1 MQIAKQALHDATDSS
16 IRGSRARGQLR
27 AKNILQTAQE
37 ILSNEG
43 YHSLTLRKIAKTM
56 GISNGNVTYY
66 FANKEQLLQAI
77 ISDNLA
83 RYDAAFERESR
94 SFPDDPESR
103 IRAYFA
109 FLVDDAGNQKSQRF
123 FYQLWALSSHN
134 AEVARQRDKVYEHF
148 LHQVTAQLK
157 SVRPQMKEDEIRKK
171 SFLMMSLIEGMN
183 VMYGSGKELKEKFGD
198 ERQWIVDQI
207 LGIAYS

>member
-1 MQIAKQALHDATDSS
+1 MQIAKQALHGATDSS
-16 IRGSRARGQLR
+16 TRGSRARGQLR
-27 AKNILQTAQE
+27 AKKILETAQE

-56 GISNGNVTYY
+56 SISNGNVTYY

-83 RYDAAFERESR
+83 RYDAAFEREAR

-109 FLVDDAGNQKSQRF
+109 FLVDDARNQKSQRF

-157 SVRPQMKEDEIRKK
+157 SVRPQMKEDEILRKC
-171 SFLMMSLIEGMN
+171 FLMMSSIEGMN
-183 VMYGSGKELKEKFGD
+183 VMYGSGKELREKFGD
-198 ERQWIVDQI
+198 DRHWIVDQI
-207 LGIAYS
+207 LRIAYS